1 MRGARVGEESTFGR
15 AKGLCIGLVLG
26 MKLSL
31 PSSVAAVKS
40 RRRNLSALPVYPSH
54 FFLETRRAY
63 LAIVPVASVAQAP
76 TAEATEYR

>member
-40 RRRNLSALPVYPSH
+40 RRRSLSALG
-54 FFLETRRAY
+54 TRRAY